1 MMYRLIWWSCLRH
14 LKEPSGFLP
23 FSALNFSSR
32 PNQHGRFFF
41 LFKQYSINNTMKYF
55 M

>member
-23 FSALNFSSR
+23 FSALKFSSR
-32 PNQHGRFFF
+32 PNQHGRFF
-41 LFKQYSINNTMKYF
+41 LFRQDKADNTMNYST
-55 M
+55 

>member
-14 LKEPSGFLP
+14 QKEPSGFLP
-23 FSALNFSSR
+23 FSALKFSSR
-32 PNQHGRFFF
+32 LNPLAGGSF
-41 LFKQYSINNTMKYF
+41 LFRQDKSDNTMKYS